1 MNKTES
7 LGKAKTKRRKDT
19 MQNFDD
25 YQIANVEND
34 LVDKIRDFED
44 QLKSS
49 AGEEV
54 VLIAYQKKS

>member
-1 MNKTES
+1 
-7 LGKAKTKRRKDT
+7 

-25 YQIANVEND
+25 YQIASVQND
-34 LVDKIRDFED
+34 VVDKIRDFED

-49 AGEEV
+49 GGEKV